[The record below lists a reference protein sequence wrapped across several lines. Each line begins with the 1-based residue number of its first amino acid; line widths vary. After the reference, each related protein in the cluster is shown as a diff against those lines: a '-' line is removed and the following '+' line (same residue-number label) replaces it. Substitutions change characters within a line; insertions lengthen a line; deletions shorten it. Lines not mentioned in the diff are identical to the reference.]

1 MPLAG
6 TPQLITA
13 RRKWQG
19 KVAAEK
25 VYWSGLA
32 AIITSA
38 GLCSAGCGVWGVVGP
53 SHRRRR
59 SRRSRRWSRQ
69 VARLARPED
78 KVLGRGGGAQ
88 RAVEGRGEGATGQG
102 RQCVWRSWAGEG
114 GHVDQSKALLGQSAA
129 PRLHNRLA
137 VMEGRTDAEC
147 LGGLL
152 EEVGQRR
159 RGLPWGNGLDQRRPK
174 SGALLRHKL
183 PALAAPARPLHQ
195 QPPLAA
201 LSGSQRL
208 SAAFF
213 TCIRKTFVA
222 SRTAL
227 APLAV
232 GCGWPPPSAAGQVL
246 AGPSAAGGQ
255 TAVTDTRI
263 SRSCGKEGKARG
275 GQGARRA

>member
-201 LSGSQRL
+201 LSGSQRHSSPVSGRPSSPPAQRSPRWR
-208 SAAFF
+208 SAAAGRRPRPPDK
-213 TCIRKTFVA
+213 CWRGRRRPA
-222 SRTAL
+222 AR
-227 APLAV
+227 
-232 GCGWPPPSAAGQVL
+232 PPSPTLESPAA
-246 AGPSAAGGQ
+246 AAKR
-255 TAVTDTRI
+255 ARRV
-263 SRSCGKEGKARG
+263 EGKARG
-275 GQGARRA
+275 GREI